1 MRTVS
6 VIIPT
11 YNRLATL
18 QRAIESVYA
27 QDYPVLEIIVV
38 NDRST
43 DGTEAYLATQ
53 PRVTVLTNERNL
65 GAQGSRNRGIGAA
78 RGDLVAFLDS
88 DDIWKPEKLRLQV
101 AAAGDRDE
109 VCVTCGYRQFGA
121 SGGFEHKPPK
131 EIRLETAFVHNII
144 GPTSNI
150 LISRSLI
157 EAIGAFDPAMPSC
170 QDWEFFVR
178 VMERQPILGVPGV
191 LTFQDTGSG
200 NRISTNH
207 QRVVTG
213 HQMLYRRTRAT
224 RAFSTLS
231 FAKRA
236 GVRVRQEFALLKR
249 TLLGAGIQQMK
260 GKIAL

>member
-11 YNRLATL
+11 YNRLLTL

-43 DGTEAYLATQ
+43 DGTEEYLSTN
-53 PRVTVLTNERNL
+53 PRVSVITNERNL
-65 GAQGSRNRGIGAA
+65 GAQGSRNRGIAAA
-78 RGDLVAFLDS
+78 RGEFVAFLDS

-121 SGGFEHKPPK
+121 TGGFQHIPPE
-131 EIRLETAFVHNII
+131 EIWLETAFVHNVI

-150 LISRSLI
+150 LISRRLI
-157 EAIGAFDPAMPSC
+157 DAVGVFDPAMPSC
-170 QDWEFFVR
+170 QDWEFFMR
-178 VMERQPILGVPGV
+178 VLERQPILGVPGV

-200 NRISTNH
+200 NRISNNH
-207 QRVVTG
+207 HRVVAG
-213 HQMLYRRTRAT
+213 HQMLYRRARAT
-224 RAFSTLS
+224 QAFSALS
-231 FAKRA
+231 FAKRTA
-236 GVRVRQEFALLKR
+236 VRVRQEFSLLKR
-249 TLLGAGIQQMK
+249 TLMGAGIQQMK
-260 GKIAL
+260 GKVAL